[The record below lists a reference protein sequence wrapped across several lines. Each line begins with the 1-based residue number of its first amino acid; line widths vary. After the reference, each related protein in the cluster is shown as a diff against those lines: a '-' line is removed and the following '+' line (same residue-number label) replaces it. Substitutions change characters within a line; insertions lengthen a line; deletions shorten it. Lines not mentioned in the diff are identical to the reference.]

1 MKQGGFQAKL
11 CVGRCK
17 ALRGRMQSFASEM
30 GKTGTEIL
38 SPILDKS
45 KWWKDS
51 PDGYSSPQEIS
62 AELSKCRIKQK
73 SVEPL

>member
-1 MKQGGFQAKL
+1 
-11 CVGRCK
+11 
-17 ALRGRMQSFASEM
+17 M
-30 GKTGTEIL
+30 GKTGAEIV
-38 SPILDKS
+38 SPILDKN

-51 PDGYSSPQEIS
+51 PVGYSSPQEIS

>member
-1 MKQGGFQAKL
+1 
-11 CVGRCK
+11 
-17 ALRGRMQSFASEM
+17 M

-51 PDGYSSPQEIS
+51 PDGYSSSQEIS
-62 AELSKCRIKQK
+62 ADLSKCRIKQK